1 MPTSPSDQLTTPV
14 LVDVDELVLDG
25 SPRSQLDDN
34 YARALAR
41 TRKPLP
47 AVIVHAPT
55 RRVIDGRH
63 RVRAAILRGERQIAA
78 RLSFDDAGEIFALA
92 VAVNGPEE
100 RNGRHQRA
108 GLPKRGHGLP
118 RIERT
123 TAG

>member
-1 MPTSPSDQLTTPV
+1 MPTSPSGQLTAPV

-41 TRKPLP
+41 VRKPLP

-63 RVRAAILRGERQIAA
+63 RVRAAILRGERQGFVTLLQRPDTYFIA
-78 RLSFDDAGEIFALA
+78 I
-92 VAVNGPEE
+92 PE
-100 RNGRHQRA
+100 N
-108 GLPKRGHGLP
+108 PKTMTNP
-118 RIERT
+118 NSEVQKVW
-123 TAG
+123 